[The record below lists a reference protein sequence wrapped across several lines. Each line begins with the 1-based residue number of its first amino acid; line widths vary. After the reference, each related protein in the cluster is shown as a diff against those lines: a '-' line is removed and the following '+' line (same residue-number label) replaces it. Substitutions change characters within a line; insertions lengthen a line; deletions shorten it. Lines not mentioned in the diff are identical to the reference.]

1 MPNYVPHVPTCVTC
15 SRVLR
20 VYVSSCLC
28 FLRAFLFYL
37 SYVPSF
43 FTCFTYPHFLCTLR
57 PLIFFTRL
65 TCLYIFTCLSCPH
78 FLRTLRAFIFLRAC
92 NLFMYMLIK
101 FTHKLMKTYSHLS
114 YIFTSIKLVSY
125 FSWVA
130 RFLKQ
135 KILITFNA
143 EENTWPF
150 EKLEHYLE
158 GEIQGMLKSF
168 TM

>member
-1 MPNYVPHVPTCVTC
+1 MCQITYLTCLRALRAHV
-15 SRVLR
+15 S
-20 VYVSSCLC
+20 YVSTC
-28 FLRAFLFYL
+28 LRAFA

-43 FTCFTYPHFLCTLR
+43 FTC
-57 PLIFFTRL
+57 L

-101 FTHKLMKTYSHLS
+101 FTHKLVKTYSHLS

-125 FSWVA
+125 FSWVV